1 SSKIKRALTRLGVS
15 PQIIRQA
22 VIAVY
27 EAEMNI
33 IIHTDEGGEIVAEIQ
48 PEQIIIRAVDTGPGI
63 PDIEQAM

>member
-1 SSKIKRALTRLGVS
+1 
-15 PQIIRQA
+15 
-22 VIAVY
+22 
-27 EAEMNI
+27 MNI